1 MARSNMNKVCH
12 SKQSNDAIDK
22 CTEMISILSEL
33 KNKLSENLTIT
44 CLDECKIHDTWVAIK
59 SMSDYLNLKLRKPEM
74 GRSNIDKVCH
84 SKQAYETE
92 FEAYAVANHI
102 LETQRVKLQVYKC
115 LICNK
120 YHLSKTTK
128 HGKGKIK

>member
-1 MARSNMNKVCH
+1 MAKSNIDKICH
-12 SKQSNDAIDK
+12 SKQSNDAISE

-33 KNKLSENLTIT
+33 KDKLSGNLTLT
-44 CLDECKIHDTWVAIK
+44 SLDECKIHDTWVAVK

-102 LETQRVKLQVYKC
+102 LETRGTKLTVYKC
-115 LICNK
+115 PVCRQ
-120 YHLSKTTK
+120 YHLSKHTK
-128 HGKGKIK
+128 HGKGKK